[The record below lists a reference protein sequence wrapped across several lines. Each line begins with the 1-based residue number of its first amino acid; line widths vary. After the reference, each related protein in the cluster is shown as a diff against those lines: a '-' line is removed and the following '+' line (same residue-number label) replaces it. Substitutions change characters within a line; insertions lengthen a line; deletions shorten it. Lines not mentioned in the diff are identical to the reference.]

1 MKKAVSIILAAI
13 LLTLTITATVNAE
26 IVNQSALKFT
36 DEVIAEAEA
45 ASGTSIPTSRVY
57 FKMPA
62 QDYWYSD
69 YSVYQGQYYAGI
81 YWWGSDVL
89 NPEAYPGYRASID
102 DYDQGIYY
110 AEIPDGV
117 ALAIWDNGFAAT
129 QAERETEK
137 YRQMRHSTDLYVECA
152 FEGDFD
158 TLPEG
163 SPNLENM
170 DGCIFVYDPD
180 SVIGQGYYDHPEF
193 NYCFQP
199 YIYYGNGC
207 YGSYAETS
215 ENFVSIE
222 ENCLNPDHFDEQ
234 GNHIG
239 GDHIKAPVSPEN
251 PPVDTEPDSAIN
263 GWYFVSDR
271 EPNTI
276 RSENKLYRSTV
287 EGEYYR
293 YRYIS
298 QSTRFKI
305 VHYMDGMAVS
315 DCEQFPAQGWY
326 NENGEFNNYPTG
338 TDYTVWFR
346 PDGSGDSSFIDG
358 TIKVVPDEQMPT
370 EWSWEKP
377 TENLEPHPAE
387 AETQPPTSTDFD
399 TPTEPMT
406 IKERFEAYC
415 ENAYS
420 GVTVISFKEL
430 YSHQDQTGETD
441 WVLVY
446 AVTNMQSPMA
456 LNTLIG
462 NRVIMGRSCG
472 VPFDAG
478 YGVYDVSKDS
488 FVNASTSAAKSYDG
502 FERTFDRIG
511 SGRLLGDVDKDG
523 DISIIDTTIIQRC
536 EAKIYD
542 YPADDEIRPLDGL
555 WMYSVRY
562 YSDFDRDGERS
573 ILDATKLQRYLVN
586 V

>member
-1 MKKAVSIILAAI
+1 MKKAVSIILAVI
-13 LLTLTITATVNAE
+13 LLTLTVTATVNAE

-36 DEVIAEAEA
+36 DEAIAEAEA
-45 ASGTSIPTSRVY
+45 ASGASIPTSRVY

-69 YSVYQGQYYAGI
+69 YSVYQGKYYAGI

-117 ALAIWDNGFAAT
+117 AFAIWDNGFAAT

-137 YRQMRHSTDLYVECA
+137 YQQMRHSTDLYVECA

-163 SPNLENM
+163 SPNLDNM

-193 NYCFQP
+193 NYYFQP

-239 GDHIKAPVSPEN
+239 GDHIKAPTAPEN
-251 PPVDTEPDSAIN
+251 PPVDTDPDSAIN
-263 GWYFVSDR
+263 GWYFVNDR

-276 RSENKLYRSTV
+276 RTENKLYQSTV

-298 QSTRFKI
+298 QGTRFKI

-358 TIKVVPDEQMPT
+358 TIKAVPYEQMPT
-370 EWSWEKP
+370 ELCGEEP
-377 TENLEPHPAE
+377 TEPN
-387 AETQPPTSTDFD
+387 
-399 TPTEPMT
+399 TPTEPAQGELY
-406 IKERFEAYC
+406 KERLKESYNLYDYDG
-415 ENAYS
+415 ESYS
-420 GVTVISFKEL
+420 NGLMYYKEL
-430 YSHQDQTGETD
+430 YYHHDRSGEID
-441 WVLVY
+441 WALINCY
-446 AVTNMQSPMA
+446 CNMCSPA
-456 LNTLIG
+456 ELYTVIG
-462 NRVIMGRSCG
+462 NRLIHQGSWESPFRSG
-472 VPFDAG
+472 F
-478 YGVYDVSKDS
+478 GVYDVRNERFLDAESDA
-488 FVNASTSAAKSYDG
+488 ASRLDG
-502 FERTFDRIG
+502 FMKMIDEFNFTGRTVETYGLIG
-511 SGRLLGDVDKDG
+511 DLDKD
-523 DISIIDTTIIQRC
+523 DEISVIDVTIIQRC
-536 EAKIYD
+536 EANIRE
-542 YPADDEIRPLDGL
+542 YPADDAFYISDDFFAKEH
-555 WMYSVRY
+555 Y